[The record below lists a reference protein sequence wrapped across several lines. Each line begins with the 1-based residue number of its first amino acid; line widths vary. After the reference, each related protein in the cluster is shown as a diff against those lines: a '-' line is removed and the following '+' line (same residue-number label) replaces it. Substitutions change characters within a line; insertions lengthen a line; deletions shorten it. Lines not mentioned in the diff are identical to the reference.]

1 MMTDP
6 IADMLTRIRN
16 AYRSNKDHVDIP
28 ASQIKA
34 QIARIMFE
42 GGYVSNVKFIDDDL
56 QGLIRVYIKYNEGR
70 KSAIEGIRRISMPS
84 RRVYVAR
91 DRLPRVMGGFGTAI
105 ISTSR
110 GVMTEK
116 EARKHGVGGEVLC
129 HIW

>member
-34 QIARIMFE
+34 QIARIMLE
-42 GGYVSNVKFIDDDL
+42 SGYVSNIKFIDDAL
-56 QGLIRVYIKYNEGR
+56 QGSIRVYIKYNEGR

-84 RRVYVAR
+84 CRVYVTR
-91 DRLPRVMGGFGTAI
+91 DKLPRVMGGFGTAI
-105 ISTSR
+105 VSTSQ